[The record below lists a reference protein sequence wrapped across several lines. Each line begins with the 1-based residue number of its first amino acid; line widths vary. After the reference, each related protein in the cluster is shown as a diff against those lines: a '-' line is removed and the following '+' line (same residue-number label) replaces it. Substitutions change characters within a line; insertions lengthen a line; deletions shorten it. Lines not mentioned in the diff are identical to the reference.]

1 MITAD
6 LTERFQK
13 EFRSRPEIFSAPG
26 RVNLIGEHTD
36 YNDGFVMPSAIGFST
51 QVAVAQRSDRKLVL
65 RSTEFPEPFEFNISD
80 LPKQRLGA
88 WCDYVLGIATVLQQ
102 AGHFSTGAS
111 LLVHGEV
118 PIGAG
123 LSSSAALEVSTALAL
138 LSLSD
143 AEIPL
148 AEVAKLCQKAE
159 NEFVG
164 ARVGIMDQFVSCLG
178 KEGHALL
185 LDCRS
190 LQYELVPLPE
200 NIRLVICNTMVK
212 HELSGGEYN
221 QRREECEQ
229 GVRILAK
236 SYPGIKAL
244 RDISP
249 EQLSSQQKAM
259 PPVVYKR
266 CLHVV
271 EENLRVTKT
280 ADRFRA
286 KDLASVGKLM
296 AQSHLSLRDLYEV
309 SCPELDAMVE
319 SAQGLPGFHGGRMTG
334 GGFGGCTVNLVEAAE
349 SANFANRISEI
360 YQSKTGI
367 SPEVYVCSAADGASV
382 ERNAAPV

>member
-1 MITAD
+1 MITVD
-6 LTERFQK
+6 LAERFQK
-13 EFRSRPEIFSAPG
+13 EFRSRPEVFSAPG

-65 RSTEFPEPFEFNISD
+65 RSTEFPEPFEFAISD
-80 LPKQRLGA
+80 LPKKRLGA
-88 WCDYVLGIATVLQQ
+88 WCDYVLGVATVLKQ

-138 LSLSD
+138 LSLTDS
-143 AEIPL
+143 EVPL
-148 AEVAKLCQKAE
+148 QHVAKLCQKAE

-190 LQYELVPLPE
+190 LQFELVPIPE
-200 NIRLVICNTMVK
+200 KVRLALCNTMVK
-212 HELSGGEYN
+212 HELSGSEYN
-221 QRREECEQ
+221 RRREECEQ

-236 SYPGIKAL
+236 AYDRIKAL
-244 RDISP
+244 RDVSP
-249 EQLSSQQKAM
+249 EQLVSQYRVM

-266 CLHVV
+266 CLHIV
-271 EENLRVTKT
+271 EENLRVQKT
-280 ADRFRA
+280 AKSFHS
-286 KDLASVGKLM
+286 KDLASVGQLM
-296 AQSHLSLRDLYEV
+296 AESH
-309 SCPELDAMVE
+309 C
-319 SAQGLPGFHGGRMTG
+319 
-334 GGFGGCTVNLVEAAE
+334 
-349 SANFANRISEI
+349 
-360 YQSKTGI
+360 
-367 SPEVYVCSAADGASV
+367 
-382 ERNAAPV
+382 